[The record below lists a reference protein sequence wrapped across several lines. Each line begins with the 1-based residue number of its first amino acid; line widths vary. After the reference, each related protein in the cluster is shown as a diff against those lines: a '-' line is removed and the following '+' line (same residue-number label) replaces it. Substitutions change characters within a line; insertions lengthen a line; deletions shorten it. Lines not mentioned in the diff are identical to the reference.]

1 MFGTS
6 IPLLTQLMTPDLV
19 AKMAAAAGIS
29 DAASARK
36 TMSGAVPAI
45 LSELVNLVSKPNGA
59 RQLSDVVAK
68 QPQDLLENLAG
79 MGGGLGQ
86 LINIGRSTLT
96 SLFGGNTLGSLTSA
110 LSRYGGVSEGAVQ
123 SLLAMLTPMILGVLG
138 RQAGAGAGAGALAQL
153 LMSHK
158 DKIAGD
164 IPPGLSDLLKS
175 RDTAEEHV
183 SASSA
188 APSRISDAYRAPR
201 SSVGDAAHAASSSGA
216 APASARWAY
225 WALPAVAVGLLAWYF
240 LGEERTPQP
249 IAKGPS
255 QSSLPTAQGSIS
267 DTDVQRRITAALDSL
282 DGTLKGAKDSP
293 LLALPQLQQ
302 TSGELD
308 RLSEMAN
315 RLPVESRERIA
326 EGIKAAIARLKTAL
340 DNVDATPGATG
351 DVKPVVAALRAKLEA
366 LGRTPGSLA
375 QQRPGLVVERE
386 AFLAR
391 SPSGA
396 FLMSGYVDRSVH
408 NRLGERIGTV
418 SDIVMAPDTTIAAA
432 LISVGSFL
440 GIGDKEVAVP
450 FAAIEVVRRD
460 NDWLLVVD
468 TTKEALRG
476 APTFEDTA
484 ARMRLPPRGSNPR

>member
-1 MFGTS
+1 
-6 IPLLTQLMTPDLV
+6 
-19 AKMAAAAGIS
+19 
-29 DAASARK
+29 
-36 TMSGAVPAI
+36 MSGAVPAI

-183 SASSA
+183 STSSA
-188 APSRISDAYRAPR
+188 APSRIGDAYRAPR

-216 APASARWAY
+216 APASGRWAY

-249 IAKGPS
+249 IAKGPL

-282 DGTLKGAKDSP
+282 DGTLKGA
-293 LLALPQLQQ
+293 
-302 TSGELD
+302 
-308 RLSEMAN
+308 
-315 RLPVESRERIA
+315 
-326 EGIKAAIARLKTAL
+326 AL
-340 DNVDATPGATG
+340 DHWRKAQAAAKADPLSGAQVDAELLGLKI
-351 DVKPVVAALRAKLEA
+351 DELSAAGPAE
-366 LGRTPGSLA
+366 
-375 QQRPGLVVERE
+375 
-386 AFLAR
+386 
-391 SPSGA
+391 
-396 FLMSGYVDRSVH
+396 
-408 NRLGERIGTV
+408 
-418 SDIVMAPDTTIAAA
+418 
-432 LISVGSFL
+432 
-440 GIGDKEVAVP
+440 
-450 FAAIEVVRRD
+450 
-460 NDWLLVVD
+460 
-468 TTKEALRG
+468 
-476 APTFEDTA
+476 
-484 ARMRLPPRGSNPR
+484 

>member
-1 MFGTS
+1 
-6 IPLLTQLMTPDLV
+6 
-19 AKMAAAAGIS
+19 
-29 DAASARK
+29 
-36 TMSGAVPAI
+36 
-45 LSELVNLVSKPNGA
+45 
-59 RQLSDVVAK
+59 
-68 QPQDLLENLAG
+68 
-79 MGGGLGQ
+79 
-86 LINIGRSTLT
+86 
-96 SLFGGNTLGSLTSA
+96 
-110 LSRYGGVSEGAVQ
+110 
-123 SLLAMLTPMILGVLG
+123 
-138 RQAGAGAGAGALAQL
+138 
-153 LMSHK
+153 MSHK

-183 SASSA
+183 STSAA
-188 APSRISDAYRAPR
+188 APSRIGDAYRAPR

-216 APASARWAY
+216 APASGRWAY

-249 IAKGPS
+249 IAKGPL

-282 DGTLKGAKDSP
+282 DGTLKGAKDTP